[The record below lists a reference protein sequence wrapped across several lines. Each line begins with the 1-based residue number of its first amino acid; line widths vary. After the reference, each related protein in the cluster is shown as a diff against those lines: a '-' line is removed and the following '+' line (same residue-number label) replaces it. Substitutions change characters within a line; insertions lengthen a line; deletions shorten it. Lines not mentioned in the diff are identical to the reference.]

1 MLGIYHREASENMNL
16 QVYVEVGQLFPTF
29 F

>member
-1 MLGIYHREASENMNL
+1 MSGIYQKEASKNMNL